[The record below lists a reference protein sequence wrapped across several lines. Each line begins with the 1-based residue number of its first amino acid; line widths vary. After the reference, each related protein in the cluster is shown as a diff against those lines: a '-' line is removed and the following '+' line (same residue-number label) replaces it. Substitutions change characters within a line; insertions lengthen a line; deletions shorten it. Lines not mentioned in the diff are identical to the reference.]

1 MYLLRRTHVAFQG
14 GVIRYKI
21 ESEYPFNSMVV
32 MLRFLFARNYL
43 SLLLVNILLHR
54 FYIQFHVLSA

>member
-1 MYLLRRTHVAFQG
+1 
-14 GVIRYKI
+14 
-21 ESEYPFNSMVV
+21 MVV